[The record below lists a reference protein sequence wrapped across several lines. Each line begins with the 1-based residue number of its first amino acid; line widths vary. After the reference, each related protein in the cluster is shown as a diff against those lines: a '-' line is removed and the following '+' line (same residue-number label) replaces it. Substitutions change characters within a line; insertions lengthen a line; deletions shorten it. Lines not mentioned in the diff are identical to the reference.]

1 MICLHVIGILY
12 ACIVL
17 RREQPHNITLKRR
30 CGFSYSLDKGITYD
44 MPIHFEP
51 LGQAAEC
58 EPMSTDFHSGFFSNS
73 KMAAPRFEHFQ
84 YLLAIH
90 CAIVEQIVM
99 AIVNEYDKM
108 IQHICISKVT
118 HL

>member
-1 MICLHVIGILY
+1 MFTCYWDIIGLHS
-12 ACIVL
+12 L
-17 RREQPHNITLKRR
+17 RREQPHNITLKHG
-30 CGFSYSLDKGITYD
+30 CGFSYSLDQGTTND
-44 MPIHFEP
+44 MPIHIVP
-51 LGQAAEC
+51 LG
-58 EPMSTDFHSGFFSNS
+58 FFRNS

-90 CAIVEQIVM
+90 CAIVEQGVI
-99 AIVNEYDKM
+99 AIVNEYEKM

>member
-1 MICLHVIGILY
+1 
-12 ACIVL
+12 
-17 RREQPHNITLKRR
+17 
-30 CGFSYSLDKGITYD
+30 
-44 MPIHFEP
+44 MPIHIES

-58 EPMSTDFHSGFFSNS
+58 EPMSADFHSGFLVIP
-73 KMAAPRFEHFQ
+73 KWLRRRFEHFQ

-90 CAIVEQIVM
+90 CAIVEQIVI
-99 AIVNEYDKM
+99 AIVNEYEKM

>member
-30 CGFSYSLDKGITYD
+30 CGFSYSLDKGITND
-44 MPIHFEP
+44 MPIHLEP
-51 LGQAAEC
+51 
-58 EPMSTDFHSGFFSNS
+58 
-73 KMAAPRFEHFQ
+73 
-84 YLLAIH
+84 LAIH